1 MTSPSTK
8 TMILAFLLLGLFSL
22 NAHASGC
29 NYMSGSRSVDI
40 FIPLPNEIVVS
51 PTLPI
56 GSIITKSSGSISR
69 SNHSGF
75 IICQSEQIKHQ
86 WKNNKHY
93 SMMSSSDDIYPTNL
107 RGIGLK
113 IIYHDG
119 NMQPYVV
126 PCSSQSTHKV
136 FCGEDF
142 YRIEVQLIKTAEQVE
157 AGDIP
162 QHQLTEATIGNLPI
176 VNFKLRNIKIIVPK
190 VSCFI
195 NNKVL
200 EINLGRLKTTVFNG
214 MYSTASKKTFY
225 LELSC
230 TQPSTVE
237 IKMEGDTLPSTD
249 DKILALNK
257 YNAAKGIGLQ
267 IIYEDNPIQ
276 FNHWFS
282 LKKVPDTESIP
293 LPFYAQYIQVAERVT
308 PGQAN
313 ALVTYH
319 IKYH

>member
-1 MTSPSTK
+1 
-8 TMILAFLLLGLFSL
+8 
-22 NAHASGC
+22 
-29 NYMSGSRSVDI
+29 
-40 FIPLPNEIVVS
+40 
-51 PTLPI
+51 
-56 GSIITKSSGSISR
+56 
-69 SNHSGF
+69 
-75 IICQSEQIKHQ
+75 
-86 WKNNKHY
+86 
-93 SMMSSSDDIYPTNL
+93 MMSSSDDIYPTNL

-136 FCGEDF
+136 FCGESF
-142 YRIEVQLIKTAEQVE
+142 YKIEVQLIKIAEQVE
-157 AGDIP
+157 TGDIP
-162 QHQLTEATIGNLPI
+162 QHRLTEATNGNLPI
-176 VNFKLRNIKIIVPK
+176 VNFKLKNTKIIIPK
-190 VSCFI
+190 LSCFI
-195 NNKVL
+195 INKAL

-214 MYSTASKKTFY
+214 MYSTAGKTAFY

-230 TQPSTVE
+230 THPSTVE
-237 IKMEGDTLPSTD
+237 IRMEGDILPSSD
-249 DKILALNK
+249 DKILTLNK
-257 YNAAKGIGLQ
+257 YNAAKGFGLQ

-276 FNHWFS
+276 FNHWFT
-282 LKKVPDTESIP
+282 LKKVSDTKSIP